1 MPVKFVGIIP
11 EHTSY
16 LGQKGPYVQSWTT
29 QLQKEL
35 RIHEQLILEQTEL
48 HKKIEVLSVELHN
61 IWLENSQL
69 QYLYSNTNVHEPS
82 DLPNTTLELN
92 NMTLSNPSAYST
104 LEAKVKNYHTDNEN
118 FRKNNIELANILRNM
133 ELNKH
138 ALIDQNT
145 ELHQLLSE
153 RNALTQR
160 LRDAELQR
168 TGRIAALKTLGLKGE
183 PSQEE
188 INRAYRTLVMQFHPD
203 KTINESTG
211 SIEEKTERF
220 KAINAANAYLSNPF
234 LVPAGNQLCVK
245 TAVPLSWLFTTGNN
259 K

>member
-1 MPVKFVGIIP
+1 M
-11 EHTSY
+11 
-16 LGQKGPYVQSWTT
+16 QSWTT
-29 QLQKEL
+29 QLQNEL

-69 QYLYSNTNVHEPS
+69 QYLYSNTNVHEPY

-104 LEAKVKNYHTDNEN
+104 LEAKVEKLHTTNEN
-118 FRKNNIELANILRNM
+118 FRTNNIELANVLQNM
-133 ELNKH
+133 GLNKH
-138 ALIDQNT
+138 ALRDQNT

-168 TGRIAALKTLGLKGE
+168 TGRIAALNTLGLQNE
-183 PSQEE
+183 PSQAE

-220 KAINAANAYLSNPF
+220 KAINEANAYLSNPF

-245 TAVPLSWLFTTGNN
+245 TAVPLSWLFTTGKN

>member
-11 EHTSY
+11 EPTSN
-16 LGQKGPYVQSWTT
+16 LGKKGPYVQSWTT
-29 QLQKEL
+29 QLQNEL

-69 QYLYSNTNVHEPS
+69 QYLYSNTNVHETS
-82 DLPNTTLELN
+82 ETFDIHNQTSEFN

-104 LEAKVKNYHTDNEN
+104 LEAKVEILHTTNKNI
-118 FRKNNIELANILRNM
+118 RMGNIELANILQNM
-133 ELNKH
+133 GLNKH
-138 ALIDQNT
+138 ALRDQNT

-160 LRDAELQR
+160 LRDEELQR
-168 TGRIAALKTLGLKGE
+168 TGKNAALNMLGLQGE
-183 PSQEE
+183 PSQAE
-188 INRAYRTLVMQFHPD
+188 IHRAYQKLALKFHPD
-203 KTINESTG
+203 KNKD
-211 SIEEKTERF
+211 EEAIERF
-220 KAINAANAYLSNPF
+220 KAINAANAYLRNPF

-245 TAVPLSWLFTTGNN
+245 TAVPLSWLFTTGKN